1 MAASPAAGVALPPPC
16 PIQWLKFAIRYDKR
30 GERHRGREWYQAVAP
45 AAVALLALAHDLFA
59 PAHPRATLTSPT
71 AESIARALTVLG
83 QADKATELRARWKV
97 HFAGDAEAAATVD
110 RLLHEAAHEL
120 AYCSFDMFDDYKLTG
135 EARSQI
141 EADFA
146 ELPAFASA
154 LCRVFDLAQGAARAA
169 GRAEAHGI
177 TPVAGAEGL
186 GSRAEPAKAKIA
198 CREA

>member
-1 MAASPAAGVALPPPC
+1 MAASPAAGVALPPPPC
-16 PIQWLKFAIRYDKR
+16 PIQWPKFAIRYDKR
-30 GERHRGREWYQAVAP
+30 GERLRGREWYQAVAP
-45 AAVALLALAHDLFA
+45 AAVALLALAHGLFA

-83 QADKATELRARWKV
+83 QADNLKAIELRARWKV
-97 HFAGDAEAAATVD
+97 HFVGDAEAAATVD

-120 AYCSFDMFDDYKLTG
+120 AYCDFDMFDDYKLTG

-141 EADFA
+141 EAAFA

-186 GSRAEPAKAKIA
+186 VSRAEPAKA
-198 CREA
+198 